1 MLKRAFCSML
11 LAGAVA
17 GSAFAYPVQEQSQ
30 PDQTQQQSGHEGG
43 HRHGGWDHQDTGKR
57 VQHLTKKLNLSSDQ
71 QTKVKGIL
79 DQQQTEFQSMH
90 QDSSMSRQDRHAKMM
105 DLRKSTDDQIR
116 AVLNPDQQKKF
127 DNMRQKQMQRMR
139 QHQDHQQG
147 SAPTAQPP
155 SSEQPQ

>member
-17 GSAFAYPVQEQSQ
+17 GSAFAYSVQEQSQ
-30 PDQTQQQSGHEGG
+30 PDQTQQQSDHQAG
-43 HRHGGWDHQDTGKR
+43 HRHGGWGHQDTGKR

-71 QTKVKGIL
+71 QSKIKGIL
-79 DQQQTEFQSMH
+79 DQQQTQFQSLH

-116 AVLNPDQQKKF
+116 AVLNPDQQKTF
-127 DNMRQKQMQRMR
+127 DEMRQKQMERMR
-139 QHQDHQQG
+139 QHKEREQG
-147 SAPTAQPP
+147 SAPATQPP
-155 SSEQPQ
+155 SSKQPQ